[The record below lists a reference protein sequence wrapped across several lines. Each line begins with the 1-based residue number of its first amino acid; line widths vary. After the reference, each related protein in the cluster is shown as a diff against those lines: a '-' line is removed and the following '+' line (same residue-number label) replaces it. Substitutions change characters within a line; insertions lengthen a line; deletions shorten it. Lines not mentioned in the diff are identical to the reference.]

1 MAVAYTSRDM
11 IGVRSAAGGCLAMI
25 YTVYKALVLEWGL
38 WRQISMTPRKL
49 QQITSCVTVLL
60 LSTDDIL
67 TTLESGSRQFGV

>member
-1 MAVAYTSRDM
+1 
-11 IGVRSAAGGCLAMI
+11 MI